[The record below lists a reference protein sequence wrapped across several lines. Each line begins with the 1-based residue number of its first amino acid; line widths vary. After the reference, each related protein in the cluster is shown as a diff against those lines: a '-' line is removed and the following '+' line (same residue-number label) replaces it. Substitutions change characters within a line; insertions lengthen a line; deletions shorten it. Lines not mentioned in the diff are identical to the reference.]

1 MTFTIDE
8 AMVAQSAT
16 SSRVRGTTLRMTI
29 LLALLL
35 STATPEDLATKFCT
49 VYLKQGAFGVL
60 EGRARREL
68 KPFLSKRLLQQADDL
83 RACQADWFRQQ
94 PKGSTDKP
102 PMVDCCLL
110 SGIADGPP
118 NRFSIARTEK
128 LPDGRHRVVIN
139 YAIENPGE
147 VIRWRDALII
157 TKENGRYVID
167 DIVYDVDADPPRDES
182 RLSAG
187 YDGCRGRKWVE

>member
-1 MTFTIDE
+1 MTLI
-8 AMVAQSAT
+8 
-16 SSRVRGTTLRMTI
+16 
-29 LLALLL
+29 LALLL
-35 STATPEDLATKFCT
+35 SIATPEELATKFCT

-60 EGRARREL
+60 EGKARREL

-83 RACQADWFRQQ
+83 RACQADWYRQQ

-118 NRFSIARTEK
+118 NRFSIARIET
-128 LPDGRHRVVIN
+128 LPGARHRVVIN
-139 YAIENPGE
+139 YAIENASE

-157 TKENGRYVID
+157 TKESGRYVID
-167 DIVYDVDADPPRDES
+167 DIVFDVDADPPREATA
-182 RLSAG
+182 LSAG